1 MRAGRG
7 QWSESNYTMYT
18 SVAFVC
24 AGHRLGREL
33 DEGAVRALGLPTFD
47 QSEPTP
53 NPSGALP
60 PRVSEQEQPEKRR
73 GKEMKPPSHPFIIS
87 SALPV
92 VPVKLVKKIWS
103 GEYVDMAELLRD
115 NMEVERRRHATEGE
129 GGSGAGTSSR
139 REIPDL
145 LSWLHCFSLYAAV
158 VCERYPNKARELW
171 AYQALIVSEHRRCG
185 GRGWLLYDSA
195 FRQQVRSLEDTD
207 FSQVNQAL
215 YSTTFLA
222 YGGKGQFCSRCLAS
236 NHAQEDCAL
245 YPPSAVPAGRFREQ
259 ARSNRREDR
268 HHHEPRRSW
277 KGPCYAWND
286 GKCGAPYCRFEH
298 VCSRCGGEH
307 RRRFCKSGMPDRARE
322 K

>member
-1 MRAGRG
+1 
-7 QWSESNYTMYT
+7 MYT

-33 DEGAVRALGLPTFD
+33 DEGAVRVLGLPTFD

-60 PRVSEQEQPEKRR
+60 QRVSEQEQPEKRR
-73 GKEMKPPSHPFIIS
+73 EKEVKPPSHPFIIS

-92 VPVKLVKKIWS
+92 VPVKLV
-103 GEYVDMAELLRD
+103 YVDMAELLRD
-115 NMEVERRRHATEGE
+115 NMEVERRRHATEGD
-129 GGSGAGTSSR
+129 GAGTSSR

-185 GRGWLLYDSA
+185 ERGWLLYDSA

-222 YGGKGQFCSRCLAS
+222 YGGKGCLAS
-236 NHAQEDCAL
+236 DHAQEDCAL

-268 HHHEPRRSW
+268 HHHEPRRS
-277 KGPCYAWND
+277 
-286 GKCGAPYCRFEH
+286 
-298 VCSRCGGEH
+298 
-307 RRRFCKSGMPDRARE
+307 
-322 K
+322 